1 VYWPRFTRYEAATGV
16 MGRKR
21 FDHLGTYICM
31 NNNSNIKQKDEPG

>member
-1 VYWPRFTRYEAATGV
+1 MYWPRFTRYEATTGV
-16 MGRKR
+16 MRRKR